1 MTVSQKDLKN
11 KFELFKKL
19 NIGYYDGSLESSNAS
34 GHHFTFFGKKNI
46 FSFLDYLFSIKK
58 INI

>member
-1 MTVSQKDLKN
+1 VRVFAVSQKDLKN

-34 GHHFTFFGKKNI
+34 GHHFTFFGKKK
-46 FSFLDYLFSIKK
+46 YLVF
-58 INI
+58 

>member
-1 MTVSQKDLKN
+1 MRVLTVSQKDLKN

-34 GHHFTFFGKKNI
+34 GHHFTFFGKKT
-46 FSFLDYLFSIKK
+46 YLVF
-58 INI
+58 